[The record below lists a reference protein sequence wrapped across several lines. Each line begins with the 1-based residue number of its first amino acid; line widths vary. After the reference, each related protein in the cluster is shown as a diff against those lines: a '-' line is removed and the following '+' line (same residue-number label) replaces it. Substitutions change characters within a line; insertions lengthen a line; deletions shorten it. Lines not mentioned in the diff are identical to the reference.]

1 MTTTVG
7 LARSRRLVVRTLV
20 ATFGAI
26 ALVLGAVFVTVTV
39 DTRARVTRSVADN
52 LEAGQRAFAT
62 VERRRQGDT
71 IAQAAALA
79 ESPTLK
85 AALDTYQAEL
95 RFASA
100 PVAATLRATV
110 QREVDKL
117 SGRAAGD
124 ALVVVDSAGRVIA
137 SGGRSSAAWHPGSVA
152 AVDDGTEPA
161 DRVSERASGPFRVV
175 SVPLVFGE
183 SRIGALL
190 VATAL
195 DTAYAREMKDLS
207 RADIAVVIEGRV
219 IATTLEGSVREAFA
233 AATASVPEHGVV
245 KLSEQDYAVRR
256 LFRVG
261 HADFIAAASISE
273 VASAEHLDALRALAF
288 IALGA
293 LVLSALAS
301 LWLARSL
308 AGPINTLSLQLKEMA
323 AARSF
328 SRRLPPSGSSEELDT
343 LTDTFN
349 DLMTSLQTAEAQT
362 ELAYLGVIKA
372 LAAALDARDAYTAGH
387 SERVSALSVMIGEQ
401 LRLPAEELE
410 VLRLGALL
418 HDIGKIGVRDRVLT
432 KTGPLTDEEF
442 EIIKSHPTLGAH
454 ILRQVPFLSA
464 HIPIVE
470 LHHEQPDGRG
480 YPHGMVGEL
489 IPLHARIVRVA
500 DAFDAM
506 TSARAYRPAQSANFA
521 VDELR
526 RHRGSQF
533 DPEVVDAFLSAWSSV
548 RRSHSRSGLAAI
560 EASTRRP
567 LHTVTLDRA
576 VGE

>member
-1 MTTTVG
+1 M
-7 LARSRRLVVRTLV
+7 RTMV

-26 ALVLGAVFVTVTV
+26 ALVLGAVFVTVTM
-39 DTRARVTRSVADN
+39 DTRTRVTRRVTDT

-62 VERRRQGDT
+62 VERRRQEET
-71 IAQAAALA
+71 ISQAAALA

-95 RFASA
+95 RFA
-100 PVAATLRATV
+100 PAALAADLRATV

-117 SGRAAGD
+117 AVRTAGD
-124 ALVVVDSAGRVIA
+124 ALVVVDGAGRVIA
-137 SGGRSSAAWHPGSVA
+137 SGGRLASAWHPGSA
-152 AVDDGTEPA
+152 AVVDEGTEPA
-161 DRVSERASGPFRVV
+161 DRVSERSSGPFRVV

-183 SRIGALL
+183 SRIGTLL

-195 DTAYAREMKDLS
+195 DTAYARELKDLS
-207 RADIAVVIEGRV
+207 RAEIAVVIEGRV
-219 IATTLEGSVREAFA
+219 IATTLDGSLGDAFA
-233 AATASVPEHGVV
+233 GATATLPEQGIVR
-245 KLSEQDYAVRR
+245 LSEEQFAVRR

-261 HADFIAAASISE
+261 DADFIAAASIDQI
-273 VASAEHLDALRALAF
+273 ASAEHRDALRALAL
-288 IALGA
+288 IAVGA

-308 AGPINTLSLQLKEMA
+308 AGPINTLSLELKDMA

-328 SRRLPPSGSSEELDT
+328 TRRLPASGSSEELDA

-349 DLMTSLQTAEAQT
+349 ELMTSLQTAEAQT

-401 LRLPAEELE
+401 LGLSAEELE

-454 ILRQVPFLSA
+454 ILRQVPFLSP

-480 YPHGMVGEL
+480 YPHGMVGEA

-506 TSARAYRPAQSANFA
+506 TSARAYRPAQSSSFA

-533 DPEVVDAFLSAWSSV
+533 DPEVVDAFLNAWTSV

-560 EASTRRP
+560 EASTRQP
-567 LHTVTLDRA
+567 VHTIVLDRA